1 MYQTHLAAKPTANPS
16 ATEPAGCATAVIST
30 TGDLDDAAAAR
41 LLRWCE
47 ARLHL
52 LDIEHAPLNHLL
64 VDVHHARHATPSA
77 AAILDHARVEA
88 ARRHV
93 EIHLVG
99 AGQIMISS
107 SLPVRQRLGRWN
119 AFPTLDDARATL
131 TPKAADGADH
141 PTHRPVDPDAIAL
154 TPAIH
159 ERLY

>member
-1 MYQTHLAAKPTANPS
+1 MSHRPPTGHPNPNAS
-16 ATEPAGCATAVIST
+16 ATEPAASATAVIAT

-52 LDIEHAPLNHLL
+52 LDIEHVPLNHLL
-64 VDVHHARHATPSA
+64 VDLHHAHHATPSA

-93 EIHLVG
+93 ETHLIG

-107 SLPVRQRLGRWN
+107 ALPVRQRLGRWN
-119 AFPTLDDARATL
+119 TFPTLDDAHATL
-131 TPKAADGADH
+131 TPIAGDGADH
-141 PTHRPVDPDAIAL
+141 PIHRPVDPDAIAL
-154 TPAIH
+154 FPAIQ
-159 ERLY
+159 ERLP